1 MSTVRRQTLRLVGLL
16 AAAGA
21 AASSA
26 AAQPDARGV
35 AHPAL
40 WPKAH
45 STGLIDPKREAFVTR
60 LMKRMTL
67 EQKVGQMI
75 QGDLTSLKPEDLK
88 TYPLG
93 SFLAGGDSPPLNA
106 PDRSAAPAWVATA
119 RAFEAAAHEAN
130 TKGPFIPLMFG
141 VDVVHGDNN
150 VVGATIFPH
159 NIGLG
164 AAHDPDLVQAIG
176 RASAEETAASG
187 ISWAFGP
194 TLAAPRDTRWG
205 RSYEGYSE
213 DPALVRAYAGRMVLG
228 LQGAPGSDHMIQSGH
243 VAASAKHF
251 LGDGGTKNGV
261 DQGDDDISEAD
272 LIRWHAQG
280 YPAAIDA
287 GVLTVMASYSSWQ
300 GRKMHGNASLLTGV
314 LKGQMG
320 FEGLI
325 VGDWN
330 GHGQVPGC
338 TPTDCAAAFNAGL
351 DIAMAADSWKGL
363 YVNTLA
369 EARSGKIPMGRIDD
383 AVWRILRV
391 KAKLGLFDP
400 ARPFEARPD
409 VIGSPAHRA
418 LARRA
423 ARESLVLLKNNGVLP
438 IRSTARVLVAG
449 EAADDI
455 GRQTGG
461 WTLSWQGTGN
471 RNSDFPNGQSILSGV
486 VQAIGKAGQVEYSA
500 SGAFV
505 TKPDVA
511 IVVFGETPY
520 AEFQGDVKT
529 LEFEPGAKT
538 DLQLLR
544 SLRAQGVPV
553 VSVFLSGRPLWTNP
567 EINAS
572 DAFVA
577 AWLPGTE
584 GGAIADVLIG
594 DKAGRP
600 RHDFRARLSYA
611 WPADAGQTLARRDQ
625 DHSAPLF
632 PLGYGLTYADHR
644 RLALLSEDP
653 KVIAPT
659 GVPDAFFVAGKDAP
673 GWSFVATPGGA
684 ASIAPV
690 DAAGVQEGGR
700 RLDWRGGSAAEIALR
715 GPPLDLARQA
725 NGAMSVQITLKVDQA
740 PTGAMSL
747 ALGCQD
753 GCKAGHAVDIAPWLK
768 AGQADAWRALKV
780 KLSCLAPDAAD
791 EAHIT
796 EPLRLSTAGAAVI
809 TVSDVRLAPD
819 PTGAYCDGA
828 SAP

>member
-1 MSTVRRQTLRLVGLL
+1 MKAPLASLL
-16 AAAGA
+16 AAMGLA
-21 AASSA
+21 ATPA
-26 AAQPDARGV
+26 AAQAPSAGL
-35 AHPAL
+35 AHPSL
-40 WPKAH
+40 WPRAH
-45 STGLIDPKREAFVTR
+45 SFGLIDPKREAFIGR
-60 LMKRMTL
+60 LLKRMTL

-106 PDRSAAPAWVATA
+106 PDRSPAPAWVATA
-119 RAFEAAAHEAN
+119 RAFEAAAREA
-130 TKGPFIPLMFG
+130 KAGGPFIPLMFG
-141 VDVVHGDNN
+141 VDVVHGNNN
-150 VVGATIFPH
+150 VVGAVVFPH
-159 NIGLG
+159 NVGLG
-164 AAHDPDLVQAIG
+164 AAHDPDLMEAIG
-176 RASAEETAASG
+176 RTSAEEAAASG

-194 TLAAPRDTRWG
+194 TLATPRDLRWG

-213 DPALVRAYAGRMVLG
+213 DPALVRAYAGRMVRG
-228 LQGAPGSDHMIQSGH
+228 LQGEPGRDHLIQSGH

-251 LGDGGTKNGV
+251 LGDGGTKDGV

-287 GVLTVMASYSSWQ
+287 GVLTVMASYSSWH

-314 LKGQMG
+314 LKGRMG

-363 YVNTLA
+363 YQNTLA
-369 EARSGKIPMGRIDD
+369 EARAGKIPTSRIDD
-383 AVWRILRV
+383 AARRILRV

-400 ARPFEARPD
+400 ARPYEARPE
-409 VIGSPAHRA
+409 VIGSPEHRA

-438 IRSTARVLVAG
+438 IKASAHVLVAG
-449 EAADDI
+449 EAADEI
-455 GRQTGG
+455 ARQTGG
-461 WTLSWQGTGN
+461 WTLSWQGSGN
-471 RNSDFPNGQSILSGV
+471 KNGDFPNGQSILSGV
-486 VQAIGKAGQVEYSA
+486 KAAIGKAGQVEYSA
-500 SGAFV
+500 SGAFK

-511 IVVFGETPY
+511 IVVFGEKPY
-520 AEFQGDVKT
+520 AEFQGDIKT
-529 LEFEPGAKT
+529 LEYQPGAKA
-538 DLQLLR
+538 DLDLLK

-553 VSVFLSGRPLWTNP
+553 VAVFLSGRPMWTNP

-584 GGAIADVLIG
+584 GGAIADVLVG
-594 DKAGRP
+594 DGAGRP
-600 RHDFRARLSYA
+600 RHDFHGRLSYA
-611 WPADAGQTLARRDQ
+611 WPVDAGQTLTRRDL
-625 DHSAPLF
+625 DHSAPQF

-644 RLALLSEDP
+644 RVGALSEDP
-653 KVIAPT
+653 KLIAQIGAPE
-659 GVPDAFFVAGKDAP
+659 AFFAKGKDAP
-673 GWSFVATPGGA
+673 GWAFVARPAGA
-684 ASIAPV
+684 ASISPV

-700 RLDWRGGSAAEIALR
+700 RLEWAGGSPGEIALQ
-715 GPPLDLARQA
+715 GPALDLARQA
-725 NGAMSVQITLKVDQA
+725 NGAVTVQITLKIDQV
-740 PTGAMSL
+740 PPGGMTL
-747 ALGCQD
+747 ELGCEG
-753 GCKAGHAVDIAPWLK
+753 GCKAGRRLDLTPWLK
-768 AGQADAWRALKV
+768 AGGIGSWRTLKV
-780 KLSCLAPDAAD
+780 KLSCLAPDSAD

-796 EPLRLSTAGAAVI
+796 DPLRLSTTGPATI
-809 TVSDVRLAPD
+809 TISDVRLASD
-819 PTGAYCDGA
+819 PSGAYCGEAQGA
-828 SAP
+828 P